1 MYNSLS
7 RLPMG
12 TYKILEYLALS
23 PKAENLWKM
32 IKYNSYDAL
41 SKDNLTTGEKLSY
54 VWKTGKQEDY
64 SVFFTNLIE
73 DGIAESKCL
82 LKIYTYL
89 VQPNDNLYTAAV
101 VYSFDWLYGGQMS
114 LVDFNGAPVSR
125 ADLFTNIILDTLNGA
140 IVGGVGK
147 MAFSDD
153 ISRYMGVN
161 SVIGNSK
168 TFTGVTL
175 KIGVLMG
182 DAGKD
187 DSCER

>member
-1 MYNSLS
+1 
-7 RLPMG
+7 MG

-64 SVFFTNLIE
+64 SVFL
-73 DGIAESKCL
+73 AESKCL

-114 LVDFNGAPVSR
+114 LVDFNGVPVSR

>member
-7 RLPMG
+7 KLPMG
-12 TYKILEYLALS
+12 AYKILEYLALS

-41 SKDNLTTGEKLSY
+41 SKDNLSLGEKMNY

-73 DGIAESKCL
+73 DGMAESKCL
-82 LKIYTYL
+82 LKIYTYII
-89 VQPNDNLYTAAV
+89 QPNDLYTSSV
-101 VYSFDWLYGGQMS
+101 VYSFDWLYGSQMS
-114 LVDFNGAPVSR
+114 LVDYDGIPVSR
-125 ADLFTNIILDTLNGA
+125 ADLFTNIIFDTLNG
-140 IVGGVGK
+140 ITIGGVGK
-147 MAFSDD
+147 MMFNDD

-161 SVIGNSK
+161 SIIGNSK
-168 TFTGVTL
+168 TFTGITL
-175 KIGVLMG
+175 KMGTLMG

-187 DSCER
+187 ESCEY